1 MYGLTKHCERD
12 FHGMEHQRAGLC
24 FLVGFSFAFL
34 GCKENPNAE
43 TDLTRAIADVTM
55 RSEQSIDKLVRIC
68 EAEDLISSCGL
79 RLRSELTSST
89 STAQKMA
96 IARTL
101 LKLSSKSHLGFV
113 IGTLA
118 NGEKPYADIQHIA
131 KNTLDESDSQRL
143 VDLIQRSSGAEKRIA
158 IRALTLVCGT
168 EQVYELAIS
177 LLSTDQPRNERIESL
192 ILAGAAA
199 RSNQRPEA
207 AQVLKP
213 FLESCDFGVRL
224 IAIYAIINVPG
235 HDSTVRESRTLRSRR
250 GRFRGPG
257 SGCIRRSS
265 GR

>member
-177 LLSTDQPRNERIESL
+177 LLTTPAL
-192 ILAGAAA
+192 I
-199 RSNQRPEA
+199 
-207 AQVLKP
+207 
-213 FLESCDFGVRL
+213 
-224 IAIYAIINVPG
+224 I
-235 HDSTVRESRTLRSRR
+235 
-250 GRFRGPG
+250 
-257 SGCIRRSS
+257 
-265 GR
+265 